1 MMNVW
6 SLKRFFSSTG
16 SNITSSSNSIGYFAY
31 SISSKIIIFDI
42 NSMIDGNN
50 GNFMLRSN
58 TFNRLVIDIQG
69 ETKNIRAWKDFKVG
83 KPQNDD
89 FSNMIYRVG
98 VKSVFVNDL
107 QWGPYTQNRWSVL
120 FSVLNNG
127 LVHLWLVPNIDSYS
141 LPGYSPTPCFE
152 LIDLLYKNLI
162 NESNREFFEFD
173 FNTMETVKGEIS
185 QNFCLDLMLNTDSPI
200 IHSCILS
207 VQMSELSFKDNG
219 IILFSACWNEFLVIY
234 AFEISE
240 NPKESCR
247 DSINRILSK
256 DQEDLSVS
264 FPTVPKVS
272 CRPLILTRIP
282 GKKVDEIV
290 TSCLISEFWSLGKE
304 LFFEIYTGSSEGKI
318 HIFKFSLLE
327 ESGVIKCLGYN
338 LINKS
343 YPSVPITKLCYKS
356 VSNVENKK
364 EHMLIASEGTNLFLG
379 KVDIEKMSCEILKPN
394 SDSFRISHQMPIK
407 TAKYMEDIIYKGELF
422 ETAFLTVDQSGLG
435 ILHIVDLEN
444 KSFISFQI
452 FTMDKLI
459 SAPSV
464 FPSLDQSSDSSSYD
478 IEDAS
483 QNSNKSFSL
492 ESLQNVPSSIKSIKD
507 SNDFKLISFEN
518 PLVPGQFYSFNKK
531 SLHNFSIAVINS
543 AALNTIRLIIVFNN
557 FSPMDYIFNRIS
569 NHFIHT
575 ESLINTYSCLEDEK
589 SLEPL
594 SRAIS
599 QAFTLNDI
607 RLILAGPLTMNKIPL
622 LEEMDGKTSKE
633 PEDSIQSKEMNSNNE
648 NDGSVKNADKNISS
662 FLNFKLGEKL
672 SLKAKSENYSMN
684 ENSDDVMDV
693 FLSLFYENTP
703 SELIKEA
710 ISYNF
715 VEDEFPDD
723 IIGCLHISK
732 PVFSNLIL
740 LALCYIVEIE
750 PYIPKSLEYIPISCM
765 DKRSSFEI
773 LIKTLNQAASCPNFP
788 HKELNSS
795 TFSKKSILSL
805 LFKIMYLIR
814 ILNSLRCLVL
824 LLYSRSNETNESQ
837 VIRREEQI
845 SRYLVK
851 LQYYIQLQITQVYQL
866 GSIETQGE
874 SVLPARLKYIWNCI
888 KEFEP
893 IDLSKI
899 SLSDKN
905 MEKYFQDLINNSCCL
920 VSESPYNFYHCLNN
934 HEELTNSETSNTSSS
949 SSSSYPN
956 FKDDCVSSVPIC
968 PITFLPINVFAMYKH
983 LSCNFCGKVI
993 FVPTEMTNQA
1003 RMQDGKSLSSS
1014 ISIFEKLCLQGE
1026 YYTCQFCLNVTELL
1040 DI

>member
-1 MMNVW
+1 MMNFW

-16 SNITSSSNSIGYFAY
+16 SNIASSSNSIGYFAY
-31 SISSKIIIFDI
+31 SISSKIIVFDI

-69 ETKNIRAWKDFKVG
+69 EAKNIRPWKDFKLG
-83 KPQNDD
+83 KPQDYND
-89 FSNMIYRVG
+89 FSDMIYRVG

-120 FSVLNNG
+120 FSALNNG
-127 LVHLWLVPNIDSYS
+127 LVHVWLVPNIDSYS

-152 LIDLLYKNLI
+152 LIDLLYTSLMNKTNC
-162 NESNREFFEFD
+162 EFFEFD
-173 FNTMETVKGEIS
+173 FNTMETVNGEIS
-185 QNFCLDLMLNTDSPI
+185 QNFCLDFMLNTDSPI
-200 IHSCILS
+200 IHSCVLS
-207 VQMSELSFKDNG
+207 VQVSELSFKDNG

-247 DSINRILSK
+247 DTINRILSK
-256 DQEDLSVS
+256 DQEDLSAS

-272 CRPLILTRIP
+272 CRPLVLTRIP

-290 TSCLISEFWSLGKE
+290 TSCLISEFWSSDKD

-327 ESGVIKCLGYN
+327 ESGAIRCLGYN

-356 VSNVENKK
+356 VLNVGNKK

-379 KVDIEKMSCEILKPN
+379 KVDIENLSCEILKPKT
-394 SDSFRISHQMPIK
+394 DSFRISHQMPIK

-422 ETAFLTVDQSGLG
+422 EIAFLTVDQSGLG
-435 ILHIVDLEN
+435 ILHIADLET
-444 KSFISFQI
+444 KSFISFQV
-452 FTMDKLI
+452 FTMEKLI
-459 SAPSV
+459 SAPSI
-464 FPSLDQSSDSSSYD
+464 FPSLDQSSDNSSYD
-478 IEDAS
+478 MEGAS

-507 SNDFKLISFEN
+507 SNNDFKLISFEN
-518 PLVPGQFYSFNKK
+518 PLVPGQFYNFNKK

-543 AALNTIRLIIVFNN
+543 ATLNTIRLIIVFNN
-557 FSPMDYIFNRIS
+557 FSPMDYICNRIS

-622 LEEMDGKTSKE
+622 LEEMDRKPSNE
-633 PEDSIQSKEMNSNNE
+633 PDDSIQSKEMNSSSE
-648 NDGSVKNADKNISS
+648 NYDSIKNANKNISS

-672 SLKAKSENYSMN
+672 GLRAKSENYSMN

-693 FLSLFYENTP
+693 FLSLFCENTP
-703 SELIKEA
+703 LELIKEA
-710 ISYNF
+710 ISYNS

-723 IIGCLHISK
+723 IIGCLNISK
-732 PVFSNLIL
+732 PVFSNLVL
-740 LALCYIVEIE
+740 LALCYIIEIE
-750 PYIPKSLEYIPISCM
+750 PYIPKSLEYIPISCK

-773 LIKTLNQAASCPNFP
+773 LIKTLNQATFCHDFL
-788 HKELNSS
+788 HKEPNSL
-795 TFSKKSILSL
+795 SKESILSL
-805 LFKIMYLIR
+805 LFKIIYLIR

-824 LLYSRSNETNESQ
+824 LLYSRSNETIESQ
-837 VIRREEQI
+837 VIRREEHI

-851 LQYYIQLQITQVYQL
+851 LQYYIQLQITQVYQM
-866 GSIETQGE
+866 GPIEMQAE
-874 SVLPARLKYIWNCI
+874 SVVPARLKYIWNCI
-888 KEFEP
+888 KKLQS
-893 IDLSKI
+893 INLSQI
-899 SLSDKN
+899 SLLDKN
-905 MEKYFQDLINNSCCL
+905 MEEYFQDLINNSCFL
-920 VSESPYNFYHCLNN
+920 VSESPYNLYHCLNN

-949 SSSSYPN
+949 SSSSCPK

-968 PITFLPINVFAMYKH
+968 PITFLPINVFAMHKH

-1003 RMQDGKSLSSS
+1003 RMQDGKGLSSS

-1026 YYTCQFCLNVTELL
+1026 YYTCQFCLNITELL